1 LNLVAEIACTI
12 QAFKHSKIAKQSGAW
27 GRGSFLRR
35 VHGTGKTAM
44 FWDQAIETI
53 DRAALERLQL
63 QRLQET
69 VRRVAAHVPFYQ
81 KKFAELGV
89 KPGDIRSLADLRRLP
104 FTTSADLR
112 ANYPTGL
119 LAVPLDDALRLHTSS
134 GTTGKPKALFFSRQ
148 DVDNAAELCAR
159 SFVMTGVTKRDV
171 FQNLMTYGMFTG
183 ALVTHYG
190 AEKVGCLVIPAGP
203 GNSERQLM
211 LMQDFRTTFLH
222 VTPSYALYLATF
234 MEGHGVDPRRDLALR
249 KAFVGAE
256 PYTEETRRKIETG
269 LGLDVYNSYGLSEM
283 NGPGVAFECEQKQGM
298 HLWED
303 HFIAEIID
311 PQTGEPVREGE
322 AGELVMTTL
331 CREAMPLLRY
341 RTRDIT
347 SFLTTL
353 CPCGRTHRRLNR
365 IAGRSDDMLIVRGV
379 NIYPQQIERVLMAEP
394 GVGRNY
400 QIALEGLDEMTIKV
414 ELAEAGFE
422 AKVEQLMKLQNHLA
436 EKLRAEILVKP
447 RVQLLPPCSLP
458 VSDGKARR
466 VIDNRKL

>member
-1 LNLVAEIACTI
+1 MNTFQVYT
-12 QAFKHSKIAKQSGAW
+12 HSKLAKPSGAC
-27 GRGSFLRR
+27 GRDSFLRH
-35 VHGTGKTAM
+35 VHNTGHTAM
-44 FWDQAIETI
+44 FRDQAIETI
-53 DRAALERLQL
+53 DRAALEQLQL

-81 KKFAELGV
+81 GKFGELGV

-159 SFVMTGVTKRDV
+159 SFVMTGVTRQDV
-171 FQNLMTYGMFTG
+171 FQNMMTYGMFTG

-190 AEKVGCLVIPAGP
+190 AEKVGCLVLPAGP

-222 VTPSYALYLATF
+222 LTPSYALYLATF
-234 MEGHGVDPRRDLALR
+234 LEEHRVDPRRDLALR

-256 PYTEETRRKIETG
+256 PYTEETRRKIEAG

-283 NGPGVAFECEQKQGM
+283 NGPGVAFECEQKHGM

-347 SFLTTL
+347 SFFTTP

-365 IAGRSDDMLIVRGV
+365 ITGRSDDMLIVRGV

-414 ELAEAGFE
+414 ELAQAGFE

-436 EKLRAEILVKP
+436 EKLRAEILIKP

-458 VSDGKARR
+458 VSDGKAKR
-466 VIDNRKL
+466 VIDNRQM

>member
-1 LNLVAEIACTI
+1 
-12 QAFKHSKIAKQSGAW
+12 
-27 GRGSFLRR
+27 
-35 VHGTGKTAM
+35 M

-53 DRAALERLQL
+53 DRPALERLQL
-63 QRLQET
+63 QCLQET

-81 KKFAELGV
+81 QKFAELGV
-89 KPGDIRSLADLRRLP
+89 KPDDIRSLADLRRLP

-112 ANYPTGL
+112 ANYPIGL
-119 LAVPLDDALRLHTSS
+119 LAVPYDEALRLHTSS
-134 GTTGKPKALFFSRQ
+134 GTTGRPKALFFSRQ
-148 DVDNAAELCAR
+148 DVDNAAALCAR
-159 SFVMTGVTKRDV
+159 SFVATGVTKRDV
-171 FQNLMTYGMFTG
+171 FQNMMTYGMFTG

-211 LMQDFRTTFLH
+211 LMQDFRTTFVH

-234 MEGHGVDPRRDLALR
+234 MEEHGVDPRRDLALR

-256 PYTEETRRKIETG
+256 PYTMETRRKIEES

-322 AGELVMTTL
+322 SGELVMTTL

-347 SFLTTL
+347 SLLTTP
-353 CPCGRTHRRLNR
+353 CSCGRTHRRLNR

-422 AKVEQLMKLQNHLA
+422 AKVEQLMKLQSRLA
-436 EKLRAEILVKP
+436 EKLRSEILVKP
-447 RVQLLPPCSLP
+447 RVQLLPPGTLP
-458 VSDGKARR
+458 VSEGKARR